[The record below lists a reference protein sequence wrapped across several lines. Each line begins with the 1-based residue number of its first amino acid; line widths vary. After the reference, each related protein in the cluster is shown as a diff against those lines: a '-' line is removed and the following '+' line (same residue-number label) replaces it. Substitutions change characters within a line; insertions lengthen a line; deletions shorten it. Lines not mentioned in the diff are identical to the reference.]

1 MIKDADRGLRER
13 RTRHCLRSQIVT
25 TKTKVPLT
33 PESQRITLGDMRET
47 KQRSVRLDLEDL
59 QKLMAMADRD
69 RLDVS
74 DLIRRAVREFL
85 QREREAELEKAKVSR
100 LLAGIQRKP

>member
-1 MIKDADRGLRER
+1 
-13 RTRHCLRSQIVT
+13 
-25 TKTKVPLT
+25 
-33 PESQRITLGDMRET
+33 MRET

-59 QKLMAMADRD
+59 QKLMAIADRD

-85 QREREAELEKAKVSR
+85 QREKEAELEKAKVSR